1 MNRREFL
8 FGSAAVA
15 GLAKTGV
22 FAKDIAAK
30 KKRPLFGIC
39 RSSVKDVTI
48 MRDLG
53 YDFWEAGVSEIL
65 APDKDDAWW
74 LTSRENIAKRPLPI
88 LACNGFIPRK
98 FRLTGPKA
106 DHGPALDYAEKAIR
120 RASEIGIKSIVLGSG
135 GARNVHGDFGTN
147 NWPNTEKG
155 TKDLV
160 SFCKKLAERVE
171 DVKNVCVVLEP
182 LRPNESNILNYV
194 FQGVNICR
202 EVNSERIMMLA
213 DIFHMLM
220 GGDDPESILKA
231 GNLLKHVHIAEYG
244 TRSFPGSDPKQNE
257 KYEVF
262 FNMLRKIGYSGGIS
276 VESGWEKNLDFSKKA
291 KVAIETMKGLI

>member
-8 FGSAAVA
+8 LGSVAVA
-15 GLAKTGV
+15 GLAKSSA
-22 FAKDIAAK
+22 FAQNTSTEKA
-30 KKRPLFGIC
+30 RPLFGAC
-39 RSSVKDVTI
+39 RSSLKDVTI

-53 YDFWEAGVSEIL
+53 YDFFEAGVAEFL
-65 APDKDDAWW
+65 GPEKDDAWW
-74 LTSRENIAKRPLPI
+74 LTQREKIDKMPLPL

-98 FRLTGPKA
+98 FRLTGQSTMH
-106 DHGPALDYAEKAIR
+106 DEALDYAEKAIR
-120 RASEIGIKSIVLGSG
+120 RASEAGVKAIVLGSG
-135 GARNVHGDFGTN
+135 GARNVHGDFGTSV
-147 NWPNTEKG
+147 WPDAEKG
-155 TKDLV
+155 LRDFT
-160 SFCKKLAERVE
+160 SFCKKLAKRID

-182 LRPNESNILNYV
+182 LRPNESNVFNYV

-231 GNLLKHVHIAEYG
+231 GSLLKHVHIAEYH
-244 TRSFPGSDPKQNE
+244 TRSFPGSDPSQNE

-262 FNMLRKIGYSGGIS
+262 FDMLRKIGYCGGIS
-276 VESGWEKNLDFSKKA
+276 IEAGWEKNLDFSKKA
-291 KVAIETMKGLI
+291 KTAIETMKGLI